1 MIHSERKFLLV
12 YAVGVHFKKE
22 PENASGFLGH
32 NVVVVVVEQDFMI
45 TINAVLL
52 LPVSLVGTNGY
63 CQIMKTTN
71 ILNVIQW
78 P

>member
-1 MIHSERKFLLV
+1 M
-12 YAVGVHFKKE
+12 YAVGVHFTKE
-22 PENASGFLGH
+22 PENASGFLGQDV
-32 NVVVVVVEQDFMI
+32 VVVVVVEQDFMI
-45 TINAVLL
+45 AINAVLL

-71 ILNVIQW
+71 ILNLIQW